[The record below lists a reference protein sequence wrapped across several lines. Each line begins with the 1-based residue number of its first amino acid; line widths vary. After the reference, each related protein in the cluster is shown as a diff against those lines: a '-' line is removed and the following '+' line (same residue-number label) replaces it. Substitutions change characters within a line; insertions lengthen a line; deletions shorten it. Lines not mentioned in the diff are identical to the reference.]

1 MKKTGL
7 FLCLLLLSGLNMAYS
22 QTSWKQSE
30 FDGKTAPAFELKD
43 SSGKTVALSSFA
55 GKVIILNFWAT
66 RCPPCLEEM
75 PSLNALYNAYKDKEL
90 VVIAISTDRNN
101 DEVKEA
107 VQANGLEFAVLYD
120 NNHEAKSK
128 YNVFALPTSFI
139 INKEGLIAD
148 TIIGG
153 RNWMDETSK
162 TMIEKF
168 ISN

>member
-7 FLCLLLLSGLNMAYS
+7 FLCLLLLSGLNLAYS
-22 QTSWKQSE
+22 QTTWKQSE
-30 FDGKTAPAFELKD
+30 FDGKTAPVFELKD
-43 SSGKTVALSSFA
+43 NSGKTVALSSFA

-75 PSLNALYNAYKDKEL
+75 PSLNALYNAYKDKGL

-101 DEVKEA
+101 DEVTKA
-107 VQANGLEFAVLYD
+107 VQASGLEFLVLYD

-139 INKEGLIAD
+139 INKDGLIAD
-148 TIIGG
+148 IIIGG

-162 TMIEKF
+162 AMIEKF

>member
-1 MKKTGL
+1 
-7 FLCLLLLSGLNMAYS
+7 MAYS
-22 QTSWKQSE
+22 QTARKQTGFE
-30 FDGKTAPAFELKD
+30 GKTAPSFELAD
-43 SSGKTVALSSFA
+43 TSGKTVSLSSFE

-75 PSLNALYNAYKDKEL
+75 PSLNALYNAYKEKGL
-90 VVIAISTDRNN
+90 AVIAISTDRNN

-107 VQANGLEFAVLYD
+107 VQANGLEFVVLYD
-120 NNHEAKSK
+120 NNHEAKTR

-139 INKEGLIAD
+139 INKQGFIAE

-153 RNWMDETSK
+153 RNWMDESSQS
-162 TMIEKF
+162 MIEKF